1 MLLLE
6 SADPAAPG
14 LDSWWIV
21 VAKTVA
27 IFLFLTVMTLFVIVF
42 ERKIVARMQVRH
54 GPNQV
59 GPGGWLQA
67 LTDGVKLILKED
79 IRAAASDRAVL
90 AAAPVIAVVCA
101 FTAFSIIP
109 FGPVVSVFGERTAL
123 QLADPPIGVM
133 VALACT
139 STGIYGVVLAGWA
152 SGSAYPLLGGLRSAA
167 QMISYEVVIGLSM
180 VGVLL
185 LTGSMRTSDIVAEQA
200 HGTTL
205 SLFGTT
211 LHGLPSW
218 NAIVLLPSF
227 LSYLAGGV
235 GETNRAPFDLAEAES
250 ELVGGFHTEYS
261 SVRFM
266 LMYFAEYINVITV
279 CALCTTLYLGGW
291 RAPWPLSAIAGGM
304 LNQNWWPV
312 LWFIAKVLLLVFV
325 FVWLRGTLPRLR
337 YDQYMRFSWKVLLP
351 AGLVWLVL
359 LAGFRVSASDQ
370 ALRTAVLAGFAVL
383 LLLIVLARPRRRTAP
398 GPIASPPSDRF
409 PIPPLDLVVPM
420 RPPARR
426 PAAGDPSRPAGERNG
441 DPVEEPT

>member
-1 MLLLE
+1 
-6 SADPAAPG
+6 
-14 LDSWWIV
+14 
-21 VAKTVA
+21 
-27 IFLFLTVMTLFVIVF
+27 
-42 ERKIVARMQVRH
+42 
-54 GPNQV
+54 
-59 GPGGWLQA
+59 
-67 LTDGVKLILKED
+67 
-79 IRAAASDRAVL
+79 
-90 AAAPVIAVVCA
+90 
-101 FTAFSIIP
+101 
-109 FGPVVSVFGERTAL
+109 
-123 QLADPPIGVM
+123 
-133 VALACT
+133 
-139 STGIYGVVLAGWA
+139 
-152 SGSAYPLLGGLRSAA
+152 
-167 QMISYEVVIGLSM
+167 MISYEVVIGLSI

-185 LTGSMRTSDIVAEQA
+185 MTGSMRTSDIVAGQA
-200 HGTTL
+200 HGTAL
-205 SLFGTT
+205 DVFGTT

-227 LSYLAGGV
+227 LSYLVAGV

-398 GPIASPPSDRF
+398 GPIASPPSDGF

>member
-1 MLLLE
+1 
-6 SADPAAPG
+6 
-14 LDSWWIV
+14 
-21 VAKTVA
+21 
-27 IFLFLTVMTLFVIVF
+27 
-42 ERKIVARMQVRH
+42 
-54 GPNQV
+54 
-59 GPGGWLQA
+59 
-67 LTDGVKLILKED
+67 
-79 IRAAASDRAVL
+79 
-90 AAAPVIAVVCA
+90 VCA

-152 SGSAYPLLGGLRSAA
+152 SGSAYPLFGGLRSAA
-167 QMISYEVVIGLSM
+167 QMISYEVVIGHSM

-205 SLFGTT
+205 TLFGTT

-279 CALCTTLYLGGW
+279 CALGTTLYLGGW
-291 RAPWPLSAIAGGM
+291 RAPWPLSAIGGGM

-351 AGLVWLVL
+351 AGLIWLVL
-359 LAGFRVSASDQ
+359 LAGFRVSASNQ
-370 ALRTAVLAGFAVL
+370 ALRAAVLAGFAVL

-398 GPIASPPSDRF
+398 CPVASPPSGRF
-409 PIPPLDLVVPM
+409 PTPPLDLVVPM
-420 RPPARR
+420 RPPAQR
-426 PAAGDPSRPAGERNG
+426 PAARDASCPAGERSG

>member
-1 MLLLE
+1 M
-6 SADPAAPG
+6 AMT
-14 LDSWWIV
+14 DSWWMILLKV
-21 VAKTVA
+21 VA
-27 IFLFLTVMTLFVIVF
+27 IFVFLTLMTLFVIVF

-227 LSYLAGGV
+227 LSYLA
-235 GETNRAPFDLAEAES
+235 
-250 ELVGGFHTEYS
+250 
-261 SVRFM
+261 
-266 LMYFAEYINVITV
+266 
-279 CALCTTLYLGGW
+279 
-291 RAPWPLSAIAGGM
+291 
-304 LNQNWWPV
+304 
-312 LWFIAKVLLLVFV
+312 
-325 FVWLRGTLPRLR
+325 
-337 YDQYMRFSWKVLLP
+337 
-351 AGLVWLVL
+351 
-359 LAGFRVSASDQ
+359 
-370 ALRTAVLAGFAVL
+370 
-383 LLLIVLARPRRRTAP
+383 
-398 GPIASPPSDRF
+398 
-409 PIPPLDLVVPM
+409 
-420 RPPARR
+420 
-426 PAAGDPSRPAGERNG
+426 
-441 DPVEEPT
+441 